1 MPGER
6 PGRKAARRPVYN
18 RAAPIASD
26 AEMTPVPGNAAPLPT
41 VRRVEID
48 WREPG
53 TLVAALPLQAGTI
66 LLDSA
71 MAHAELGRW
80 SYLAFDPFGHFVTRD
95 GHAVWNGERVVG
107 APLTVLREKLRSFA
121 LDRVATVPDFIPG
134 ASGYVSYEA
143 GALFERLPVPR
154 ASGPAAPDIELWFHD
169 AAIAFDHIDRRCFIV
184 SSGWPECEPQ
194 RRVAR
199 QKARIAWLND
209 FLATAGDVAPR
220 PGLHLP
226 REAWRSNMSRPI
238 FEAAVARTRE
248 LILAGDIFQANIA
261 QRFSAPLPA
270 GWDPLGLYA
279 QLRAANPAT
288 FGAFIAGSE
297 RTILSMSPERFLR
310 LRGDRVETRPI
321 KGTRPRSADPAED
334 RRLAE
339 ELVASE
345 KDRAEN
351 VMIVDLLRNDLS
363 RVARPGTVDVPVL
376 CGLESY
382 ASVHH
387 LVSSV
392 TARLRDGADALDLL
406 AACFPGGS
414 ITGAPKIRA
423 MEIIHALEPDRRGV
437 YCGAIAHFGFDGS
450 FDSNI
455 AIRTLV
461 CAGNEASFHAGGGIT
476 LLSEPAA
483 EYEETLVK
491 ARRVFEAL
499 AKGSAR

>member
-1 MPGER
+1 MT
-6 PGRKAARRPVYN
+6 AARKFD
-18 RAAPIASD
+18 ASR
-26 AEMTPVPGNAAPLPT
+26 ET
-41 VRRVEID
+41 VRSVEID

-53 TLVAALPLQAGTI
+53 ALVAALPMRPGTV

-71 MAHAELGRW
+71 MNHAELGRW
-80 SYLAFDPFGHFVTRD
+80 SYLAFDPFGHFVVRD
-95 GHAVWNGERVVG
+95 NHVIWNGERIVG
-107 APLTVLREKLRSFA
+107 SPIAALREKLRSFA
-121 LDRVATVPDFIPG
+121 LDRGKGAPDIVAG

-169 AAIAFDHIDRRCFIV
+169 VALAFDHAERRCFIV
-184 SSGWPECEPQ
+184 STGFPETDPQ
-194 RRVAR
+194 SRTARREAR
-199 QKARIAWLND
+199 VRFLSDWLSKAEE
-209 FLATAGDVAPR
+209 ATPH
-220 PGLHLP
+220 PGLRVS

-261 QRFSAPLPA
+261 QRFSASLPA

-279 QLRAANPAT
+279 QLRTANPAT
-288 FGAFIAGSE
+288 FGAFVAGSDQ
-297 RTILSMSPERFLR
+297 TVLSMSPERFLR
-310 LRGDRVETRPI
+310 LRGDRAETRPI
-321 KGTRPRSADPAED
+321 KGTRPRSADPKED
-334 RRLAE
+334 RRLAA

-363 RVARPGTVDVPVL
+363 RVARPGTVEVPALCVL
-376 CGLESY
+376 ETY

-392 TARLRDGADALDLL
+392 TAQLRPDMDALDLL

-476 LLSEPAA
+476 LLSDPAG

-499 AKGSAR
+499 ATGPAR

>member
-1 MPGER
+1 
-6 PGRKAARRPVYN
+6 
-18 RAAPIASD
+18 
-26 AEMTPVPGNAAPLPT
+26 
-41 VRRVEID
+41 
-48 WREPG
+48 
-53 TLVAALPLQAGTI
+53 
-66 LLDSA
+66 
-71 MAHAELGRW
+71 
-80 SYLAFDPFGHFVTRD
+80 
-95 GHAVWNGERVVG
+95 
-107 APLTVLREKLRSFA
+107 
-121 LDRVATVPDFIPG
+121 
-134 ASGYVSYEA
+134 
-143 GALFERLPVPR
+143 
-154 ASGPAAPDIELWFHD
+154 
-169 AAIAFDHIDRRCFIV
+169 
-184 SSGWPECEPQ
+184 
-194 RRVAR
+194 
-199 QKARIAWLND
+199 
-209 FLATAGDVAPR
+209 
-220 PGLHLP
+220 
-226 REAWRSNMSRPI
+226 MSRPI

-270 GWDPLGLYA
+270 GWDPLGIYA

-288 FGAFIAGSE
+288 FGAFVAGSDQ
-297 RTILSMSPERFLR
+297 TILSMSPERFLR

-334 RRLAE
+334 RRLAD

-363 RVARPGTVDVPVL
+363 RVARPGTVEVPVL
-376 CGLESY
+376 CGLETY

-392 TARLRDGADALDLL
+392 TAQLRTDADALDLL

-414 ITGAPKIRA
+414 VTGAPKIRA

-437 YCGAIAHFGFDGS
+437 YCGAIAHFGFDGG

-461 CAGNEASFHAGGGIT
+461 CSGNEASLHAGGGIT
-476 LLSEPAA
+476 LLSDPAG
-483 EYEETLVK
+483 EFEETLVK

-499 AKGSAR
+499 AKGSSR

>member
-1 MPGER
+1 MT
-6 PGRKAARRPVYN
+6 
-18 RAAPIASD
+18 AAPKIDSSR
-26 AEMTPVPGNAAPLPT
+26 ET
-41 VRRVEID
+41 VRSVEID

-53 TLVAALPLQAGTI
+53 ALVAALPMRPGTL

-71 MAHAELGRW
+71 MTHPELGRW
-80 SYLAFDPFGHFVTRD
+80 SYLAFDPFGHFVVRD
-95 GHAVWNGERVVG
+95 GHAIWNGERVVG
-107 APLTVLREKLRSFA
+107 APVTVLREKLRSFA
-121 LDRVATVPDFIPG
+121 LDRDAGAPDMVAG

-169 AAIAFDHIDRRCFIV
+169 VALAFDHEERRCFIV
-184 SSGWPECEPQ
+184 STGFPETDPQ
-194 RRVAR
+194 RRAR
-199 QKARIAWLND
+199 RRDARIEWLQDWLPKAAN
-209 FLATAGDVAPR
+209 AAPR
-220 PGLHLP
+220 PGLHLA

-261 QRFSAPLPA
+261 QRFSATLPA

-279 QLRAANPAT
+279 QLRADNPAT
-288 FGAFIAGSE
+288 FGAFVAGSDQ
-297 RTILSMSPERFLR
+297 TVLSMSPERFLR
-310 LRGDRVETRPI
+310 LRGDRAETRPI
-321 KGTRPRSADPAED
+321 KGTRPRSADPAAD
-334 RRLAE
+334 RRLAA

-363 RVARPGTVDVPVL
+363 RVARPGTVEVPVL
-376 CGLESY
+376 CGLETY

-392 TARLRDGADALDLL
+392 TAQLRPGMDALDLL

-414 ITGAPKIRA
+414 VTGAPKIRA

-476 LLSEPAA
+476 LLSDPAG

-499 AKGSAR
+499 ATGPAR